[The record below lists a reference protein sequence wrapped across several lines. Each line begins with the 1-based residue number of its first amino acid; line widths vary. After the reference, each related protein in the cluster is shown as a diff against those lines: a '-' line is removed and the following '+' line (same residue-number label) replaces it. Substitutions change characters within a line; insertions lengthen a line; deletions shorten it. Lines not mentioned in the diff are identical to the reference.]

1 MAAAA
6 NACISTGQPVSLA
19 MDAHAA
25 GMLTGGAAG
34 SSEAAVAAVMASSSS
49 SCRAVVGPWSYA
61 GLDLRAQTVIAEAVG
76 VEPAML
82 LQDLRTLSIAA
93 NFL

>member
-1 MAAAA
+1 MV
-6 NACISTGQPVSLA
+6 ISIQPAYCPQLVTELV
-19 MDAHAA
+19 HAA
-25 GMLTGGAAG
+25 HRLLACLQGDLL
-34 SSEAAVAAVMASSSS
+34 
-49 SCRAVVGPWSYA
+49 WSYA

-82 LQDLRTLSIAA
+82 LQDLRMISIAA

>member
-1 MAAAA
+1 MAA
-6 NACISTGQPVSLA
+6 SLQG
-19 MDAHAA
+19 D
-25 GMLTGGAAG
+25 LL
-34 SSEAAVAAVMASSSS
+34 
-49 SCRAVVGPWSYA
+49 WSYA

-82 LQDLRTLSIAA
+82 LQDLRTLSVAA